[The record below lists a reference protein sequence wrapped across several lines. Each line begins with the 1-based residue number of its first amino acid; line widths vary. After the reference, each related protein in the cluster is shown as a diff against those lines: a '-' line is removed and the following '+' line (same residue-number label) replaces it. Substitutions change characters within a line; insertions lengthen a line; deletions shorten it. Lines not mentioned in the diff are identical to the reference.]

1 MVDIFRVWSDITAY
15 LNKNMKQYDKGYKF
29 IKSNTV
35 HNLPP
40 FPYCVV
46 APLAT
51 DIDADGYGIDA
62 IKTFN
67 KENSTTVKIERFEQP
82 QMTFSL
88 TFYSNNQEEC
98 LKFMAQTKSFMELC
112 QNSIS
117 ENYDIILLECTK
129 PIDKTTILETNFVY
143 KWGFDIRIRTINEDS
158 YNVDSIGN
166 VEIKEKEEE

>member
-1 MVDIFRVWSDITAY
+1 MVDIFRIWSDITSY

-46 APLAT
+46 APLAVG
-51 DIDADGYGIDA
+51 IDADGYGLEA
-62 IKTFN
+62 VKTFS
-67 KENSTTVKIERFEQP
+67 KKDDITVKVERLEQP

-88 TFYSNNQEEC
+88 TFYSDIQESC
-98 LKFMAQTKSFMELC
+98 LKFMSQTKSFMEMC
-112 QNSIS
+112 QNSIN

-129 PIDKTTILETNFVY
+129 PIDKTTVLETNFVY

-158 YNVDSIGN
+158 YDVNSIGS